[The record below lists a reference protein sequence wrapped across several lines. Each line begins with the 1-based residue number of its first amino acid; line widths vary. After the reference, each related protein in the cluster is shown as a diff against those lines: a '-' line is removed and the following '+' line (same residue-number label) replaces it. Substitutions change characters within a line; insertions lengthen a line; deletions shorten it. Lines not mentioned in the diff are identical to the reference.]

1 MSSEEDHNNN
11 NKSVEQ
17 WPMEK
22 VRQTFIEFFVQKHGH
37 TFWPSS
43 PCVPVDDPTL
53 LFTNAGMNQY
63 KPLFL
68 GTLLAWTWTCLL
80 GVRWNYCVC
89 VCSRTRSRLGPKL
102 IPRYFCLLDPS
113 TNTAHALSHTH
124 NHIRTI
130 THIQEPAIPTWK

>member
-1 MSSEEDHNNN
+1 MSSEDHSN

-68 GTLLAWTWTCLL
+68 GKWLALEFGLAWMECGGIIVCACVPEHGPGLAPNSSLVFLFVGPIHEHGTC
-80 GVRWNYCVC
+80 
-89 VCSRTRSRLGPKL
+89 SHT
-102 IPRYFCLLDPS
+102 I
-113 TNTAHALSHTH
+113 TAHK
-124 NHIRTI
+124 RT
-130 THIQEPAIPTWK
+130 QEPAIPTWK